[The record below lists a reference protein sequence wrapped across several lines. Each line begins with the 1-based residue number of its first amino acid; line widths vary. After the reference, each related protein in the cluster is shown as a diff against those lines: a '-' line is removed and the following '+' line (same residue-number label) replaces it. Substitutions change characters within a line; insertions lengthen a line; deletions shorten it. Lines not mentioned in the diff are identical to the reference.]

1 MRKEGKEARTMKVFN
16 TPVVEIEKFK
26 VEDVLTTSAKDPDEL
41 PEDRG

>member
-1 MRKEGKEARTMKVFN
+1 MKVFN

-26 VEDVLTTSAKDPDEL
+26 MEDVLTTSTNKDPDEL